1 MFGQEIKSYLDIKI
15 VDVKLMGYF
24 HWSIKNNGWDFNDAE
39 DNVSRNVVDGWLWK
53 AFSCVSIVDMK
64 YYFWRW
70 LVNMSCFAK
79 VIFIFTLLW
88 NFHFL
93 VEIQDM
99 TKDVLKRFVSYRNS
113 YLWATFLK
121 FSTLYDIMIRF
132 QCLSSHYGSK

>member
-1 MFGQEIKSYLDIKI
+1 MDIKI

-64 YYFWRW
+64 YYFWRR
-70 LVNMSCFAK
+70 LVNMSCFCKSDFA
-79 VIFIFTLLW
+79 LLYSILK
-88 NFHFL
+88 FSIFL